1 MADNDISV
9 AISIGQSKS
18 LALTHKDDLVISDY
32 DGILVNL
39 GHFTKKRAD
48 DLCEY
53 IQRLAIHV
61 K

>member
-1 MADNDISV
+1 MADNDISI
-9 AISIGQSKS
+9 AITIGQSKS
-18 LALTHKDDLVISDY
+18 LALTDKDDLVISDY

-39 GHFTKKRAD
+39 GPFTKARAD
-48 DLCEY
+48 NLCEY